1 MTAWC
6 LYVVIAGSTRNPGKA
21 ACAKLARCRPKN
33 CWTIGTKAASGRP
46 PRGWTCPP
54 RTNARSRCA
63 SCAPPVASSRV
74 ATRSDSP
81 TGTSGRATGS
91 TRRSGER
98 SGISPPFFCEGEVRI
113 SLAGT
118 CQPRLEPEAVFG
130 IAATPSAGASL
141 DQLLDCLE
149 WVAPGFELVQS
160 HQPGWVFTAADTV
173 ADAGLHGRLLVG
185 RRVPVAQVAPGAE
198 TFEERLARCRVTLWR
213 GNEMVEAGAGPLHA
227 LQHLVRALRDCPGAR
242 ASRRRRRH
250 DRHLDR
256 HLAGGAGPA
265 MERAIRLA
273 TFHAR
278 SHLRLR
284 EKPCNTD
291 SSARAI

>member
-1 MTAWC
+1 MSPQELLDHWDQ
-6 LYVVIAGSTRNPGKA
+6 GSLWP
-21 ACAKLARCRPKN
+21 
-33 CWTIGTKAASGRP
+33 AASGLDVPTAYQRALQVRQLRTARGEQ
-46 PRGWTCPP
+46 PRGYKVGFTNRNIWP
-54 RTNARSRCA
+54 RYRIY
-63 SCAPPVASSRV
+63 APIW
-74 ATRSDSP
+74 
-81 TGTSGRATGS
+81 GTVWDT
-91 TRRSGER
+91 TTV
-98 SGISPPFFCEGEVRI
+98 FCEGEART

-118 CQPRLEPEAVFG
+118 CQPRLESEAVFG

-213 GNEMVEAGAGPLHA
+213 GNEMVEEGAGPLHA